1 MSDLKELYQE
11 VILDHNRQ
19 PRNFR
24 ILPTANRH
32 AEGFNPLCGDKIN
45 IYLELDKD
53 VIKDISFQGE
63 GCAISKASSS
73 MMTQSVKGK
82 KLSEG
87 NQLFEHFHQMITG
100 TPGAPVSPDIGKL
113 AIFSGVCEF
122 PSRVKCASLAWHTL
136 RSALEGKEQMITTE
150 DEVGVAIGEKGVD
163 AKMLNE
169 QIVETLKT
177 CYDPEIPV
185 NIYELGLIY
194 KIDVNEK
201 GAAQI
206 KMTLPSP
213 ACPVAGS
220 LPPEVEQK
228 VKKIPGVV
236 EAKVEGVW
244 APPWKPDMMTEAAR
258 LQLGMM

>member
-19 PRNFR
+19 PRNFKV
-24 ILPTANRH
+24 LPTANRH

-45 IYLELDKD
+45 VYIELDQD

-82 KLSEG
+82 KLSEV
-87 NQLFEHFHQMITG
+87 NLLFEHFHQMITG
-100 TPGAPVSPDIGKL
+100 APVSPDIGKL
-113 AIFSGVCEF
+113 TIFSGVCEF

-136 RSALEGKEQMITTE
+136 RSALEGKEKMMTTE
-150 DEVGVAIGEKGVD
+150 DEVKVAGEGTGVD
-163 AKMLNE
+163 AKVLNE

-177 CYDPEIPV
+177 CFDPEIPV

-201 GAAQI
+201 GAAQVQ
-206 KMTLPSP
+206 MTLTSP

-228 VKKIPGVV
+228 VKNVPGVTS
-236 EAKVEGVW
+236 AKVDVVW
-244 APPWKPDMMTEAAR
+244 DPPWKPDMMTEAAR